1 MNIRTGLAASLLAAI
16 ALLAACGDGET
27 TVTVN
32 QPQQTG
38 ISVTGSG
45 SVTVTPDIAVLSV
58 GVEVTR
64 PTVAGARAEAAE
76 AMEAVRAALGRH
88 GVEERDIATQYFNIY
103 PEYSRPA
110 PCVETRLV
118 PVPAPAQPATTEEAA
133 APLAAPAVESEPCPP
148 QEEKITGF
156 RVNNQL
162 TVKVRD
168 LDRLSDVLDDA
179 IAAGGD
185 AMRVNNVSFTVDEP
199 EQYMAQAREQAMN
212 DARARAEQLAELAG
226 VTLGRARSISE
237 STVATPFFERGGPVA
252 FAAVA
257 QAAPPTPISPGETEV
272 SLMVFVV
279 YELE

>member
-1 MNIRTGLAASLLAAI
+1 M
-16 ALLAACGDGET
+16 
-27 TVTVN
+27 
-32 QPQQTG
+32 
-38 ISVTGSG
+38 
-45 SVTVTPDIAVLSV
+45 
-58 GVEVTR
+58 
-64 PTVAGARAEAAE
+64 
-76 AMEAVRAALGRH
+76 
-88 GVEERDIATQYFNIY
+88 
-103 PEYSRPA
+103 
-110 PCVETRLV
+110 
-118 PVPAPAQPATTEEAA
+118 
-133 APLAAPAVESEPCPP
+133 
-148 QEEKITGF
+148 
-156 RVNNQL
+156 
-162 TVKVRD
+162 KVRD